1 MGKLAKKI
9 KNNIRLIIQFS
20 FTAVTNGYLKGFAKG
35 EIYKGKL
42 KMFCVPGLNC
52 YSCPGAVG
60 SCPIG
65 ALQATLNSRDYK
77 FAFYVL
83 GFLML
88 FGAIGGRFICG
99 FLCPFGLVQDLLYK
113 IPFFKKFKNLPGNK
127 YLKWLKYVI
136 LAVFVII
143 LPMIVVDITGLG
155 KPWFCEYICPS
166 GTLLAGIPLVLMS
179 ENLRSAVGFLYT
191 WKLVILIVLIL
202 LSVIFYRPFCKY
214 LCPLGA
220 FYGIFNSVSLHR
232 FAVDK
237 DKCTLCGACK
247 NKCGMDIPVWKKPN
261 SIDCI
266 RCGDCIKIC
275 PEEAISIVKFAKK
288 NSEEKEYINRQ

>member
-1 MGKLAKKI
+1 MAEFMKKI
-9 KNNIRLIIQFS
+9 RRNIRLVIQFA
-20 FTAVTNGYLKGFAKG
+20 FFAVTNGYLKGFTDG
-35 EIYKGKL
+35 GIYKGKL

-65 ALQATLNSRDYK
+65 SLQATLSSREYK

-83 GFLML
+83 GILMF
-88 FGAIGGRFICG
+88 FGACSGRFICG

-113 IPFFKKFKNLPGNK
+113 IPFFKKFKNMPGDK

-136 LAVFVII
+136 LAVFVVL
-143 LPMIVVDITGLG
+143 LPMFAVDITGLG

-166 GTLLAGIPLVLMS
+166 GTLLAGIPLVLTNES
-179 ENLRSAVGFLYT
+179 LRGAIGFLYA
-191 WKLVILIVLIL
+191 WKVAILIVIIL
-202 LSVIFYRPFCKY
+202 LSVVFYRPFCKY

-220 FYGIFNSVSLHR
+220 FYGFFNPVSLYR
-232 FAVDK
+232 FTVDSQ
-237 DKCTLCGACK
+237 KCTSCGACK
-247 NKCGMDIPVWKKPN
+247 AKCGMDIPVWKKPN
-261 SIDCI
+261 SADCI

-275 PEEAISIVKFAKK
+275 PEEAISIVKLAKK
-288 NSEEKEYINRQ
+288 NEKNINESGE